1 MKSVIKSK
9 IKKHVRDY
17 LKSQVERL
25 GEQRDFSEMIV
36 NPFFIGIMKDQL
48 SIETKEKL
56 ATALVF
62 EGIIKG
68 LTGSFGAR
76 LQKIAGEFTHEP
88 PKEGFHLRIKKNGK
102 FHNIIVVSGPQ
113 HNTSNVEKY
122 RSKMENSRKKFPKEV
137 PVFGICYG
145 NKKILFQSFSNNVR
159 TGLKNEKI
167 IIGKEFWEFISGD
180 KDCRN
185 EVLKAITDEAK
196 RFSESEDYETI
207 YETLTKTS
215 EGLNDYF
222 TDMYGKN
229 PKKFWENFF
238 RDVYI

>member
-1 MKSVIKSK
+1 MDNIIKSK

-17 LKSQVERL
+17 LKSQVQRL
-25 GEQRDFSEMIV
+25 GQEMNFSEKIV

-48 SIETKEKL
+48 GIETKKKL

-68 LTGSFGAR
+68 LTGSFGGR
-76 LQKIAGEFTHEP
+76 LQKIAGEFTHES
-88 PKEGFHLRIKKNGK
+88 PKQGFHLRIKKNGK

-122 RSKMENSRKKFPKEV
+122 RLKMERSREEFPKEV

-145 NKKILFQSFSNNVR
+145 NKKTLSLNFSNNIR

-167 IIGKEFWEFISGD
+167 VIGKEFWEFISGD
-180 KDCRN
+180 KNCRN
-185 EVLKAITDEAK
+185 EVLKTITDEAEK
-196 RFSESEDYETI
+196 FSELEEHDTI
-207 YETLTKTS
+207 FEALTKTS
-215 EGLNDYF
+215 EGMNDYF
-222 TDMYGKN
+222 TDMYGKD

>member
-9 IKKHVRDY
+9 IKRHVRDY

-25 GEQRDFSEMIV
+25 GQQRNFLEMIV

-48 SIETKEKL
+48 NIETKEKL

-68 LTGSFGAR
+68 LTGSFGLK

-88 PKEGFHLRIKKNGK
+88 PKQGFHLRIKKDGK

-113 HNTSNVEKY
+113 HNTSNVERY
-122 RSKMENSRKKFPKEV
+122 RSKMERSKKEFPKEV
-137 PVFGICYG
+137 SVFGICYG
-145 NKKILFQSFSNNVR
+145 NKKTLSLSFSNNVR

-180 KDCRN
+180 KNCRN
-185 EVLKAITDEAK
+185 EVLKTIIDESEK
-196 RFSESEDYETI
+196 FSESEEYNTI
-207 YETLTKTS
+207 YETLIKTS

-222 TDMYGKN
+222 TEMYGKDS
-229 PKKFWENFF
+229 KKFWKNFF